1 MWNCCHKQTINCTHE
16 STGEN
21 CSQIYFLFSYKEK
34 VIIIY
39 TVEKIVEKVL
49 YSNSTNFVEIK
60 YLNRVK
66 KELKNVKYNIYEPF
80 IGATKIILYNKMPNI
95 KIYEIVSSNDLRHQ
109 DILGTLYSL
118 NISDE
123 MFGDV
128 VIWNNRYFII
138 ILSSIDNYI
147 KSNLTSIKNSKVDLI
162 EKNPYYLKDYK
173 QEYEEY
179 IIIVPSIRV
188 DVIVSKII
196 NSSRSNALEKIKN
209 GDIYLNYELLT
220 KPTYM
225 LKENDIFSIRKY
237 GKYKFLGEI
246 NKTKK
251 GSLVI
256 KYLKYV

>member
-1 MWNCCHKQTINCTHE
+1 M
-16 STGEN
+16 
-21 CSQIYFLFSYKEK
+21 
-34 VIIIY
+34 IIIY
-39 TVEKIVEKVL
+39 KVEKIVEKVL

-80 IGATKIILYNKMPNI
+80 ISATKVILYNKMPNI

-109 DILGTLYSL
+109 DILGALYSL

-147 KSNLTSIKNSKVDLI
+147 KSNLTSIRNSKVELI
-162 EKNPYYLKDYK
+162 EKDPYYLKDYK
-173 QEYEEY
+173 QEYEEC

>member
-1 MWNCCHKQTINCTHE
+1 M
-16 STGEN
+16 
-21 CSQIYFLFSYKEK
+21 
-34 VIIIY
+34 IIIY

-147 KSNLTSIKNSKVDLI
+147 KSNLISIRNSKVDLI
-162 EKNPYYLKDYK
+162 EKDPYYLKDYK
-173 QEYEEY
+173 QEYEEC

>member
-1 MWNCCHKQTINCTHE
+1 M
-16 STGEN
+16 
-21 CSQIYFLFSYKEK
+21 
-34 VIIIY
+34 IIIY

-80 IGATKIILYNKMPNI
+80 ISATKVILYNKMPNI

-173 QEYEEY
+173 QEYEEFN
-179 IIIVPSIRV
+179 IIVPSIRV

>member
-1 MWNCCHKQTINCTHE
+1 M
-16 STGEN
+16 
-21 CSQIYFLFSYKEK
+21 
-34 VIIIY
+34 IIIY

-80 IGATKIILYNKMPNI
+80 ISATKVILYNKMPNI

-123 MFGDV
+123 IFGDV

-147 KSNLTSIKNSKVDLI
+147 KSNLTSIRNSKVDLI
-162 EKNPYYLKDYK
+162 EKDPYYLRDYK
-173 QEYEEY
+173 QEYEEC

-246 NKTKK
+246 NRTKK

>member
-1 MWNCCHKQTINCTHE
+1 M
-16 STGEN
+16 
-21 CSQIYFLFSYKEK
+21 
-34 VIIIY
+34 IIIY

-66 KELKNVKYNIYEPF
+66 KELKNIKYNIYEPF
-80 IGATKIILYNKMPNI
+80 IGATKVILYNKMPNI
-95 KIYEIVSSNDLRHQ
+95 KIYEIISSNDLRHQ

-147 KSNLTSIKNSKVDLI
+147 KSNLISIRNSKVDLI
-162 EKNPYYLKDYK
+162 EKDPYYLKDYK
-173 QEYEEY
+173 QEYEEFN
-179 IIIVPSIRV
+179 IIVPSIRV

>member
-1 MWNCCHKQTINCTHE
+1 M
-16 STGEN
+16 
-21 CSQIYFLFSYKEK
+21 
-34 VIIIY
+34 IIIY

-80 IGATKIILYNKMPNI
+80 SGATKIILYNKMPNI

-147 KSNLTSIKNSKVDLI
+147 KSNLASIRNSKVDLI
-162 EKNPYYLKDYK
+162 EKDPYYLKDYK
-173 QEYEEY
+173 QEYEEC

-196 NSSRSNALEKIKN
+196 NSSRSSALEKIKN

>member
-1 MWNCCHKQTINCTHE
+1 M
-16 STGEN
+16 
-21 CSQIYFLFSYKEK
+21 
-34 VIIIY
+34 IIIY

-80 IGATKIILYNKMPNI
+80 VGATKVILYNKMPNI
-95 KIYEIVSSNDLRHQ
+95 KIYEIISSNDLRHQ

-162 EKNPYYLKDYK
+162 ERDPYYLKDYK
-173 QEYEEY
+173 QEYEEC

-196 NSSRSNALEKIKN
+196 NSSRSSALEKIKN

>member
-1 MWNCCHKQTINCTHE
+1 M
-16 STGEN
+16 
-21 CSQIYFLFSYKEK
+21 
-34 VIIIY
+34 IIIY
-39 TVEKIVEKVL
+39 TLEKIVEKVL

-80 IGATKIILYNKMPNI
+80 SGATKIILYNKMPNI
-95 KIYEIVSSNDLRHQ
+95 KIYEIISNNDLRHQ

-147 KSNLTSIKNSKVDLI
+147 KSNLTSIRNSKVDLI
-162 EKNPYYLKDYK
+162 EKDPYYLRDYK
-173 QEYEEY
+173 QEYEEC

-246 NKTKK
+246 NRTKK

>member
-1 MWNCCHKQTINCTHE
+1 M
-16 STGEN
+16 
-21 CSQIYFLFSYKEK
+21 
-34 VIIIY
+34 IIIY

-80 IGATKIILYNKMPNI
+80 IGATKVILYNKMPNI

-147 KSNLTSIKNSKVDLI
+147 KSNLISIRNSKVDLI
-162 EKNPYYLKDYK
+162 EKDPYYLKNYK
-173 QEYEEY
+173 QEYEEFN
-179 IIIVPSIRV
+179 IIVPSIRV

-209 GDIYLNYELLT
+209 DDIYLNYELLT

>member
-1 MWNCCHKQTINCTHE
+1 M
-16 STGEN
+16 
-21 CSQIYFLFSYKEK
+21 
-34 VIIIY
+34 IIIY

-138 ILSSIDNYI
+138 ILSCIDNYI
-147 KSNLTSIKNSKVDLI
+147 KSNLMSIRNSKVELI
-162 EKNPYYLKDYK
+162 EKDPYYLKDYK
-173 QEYEEY
+173 QEYEEC

-246 NKTKK
+246 NRTKK

>member
-1 MWNCCHKQTINCTHE
+1 M
-16 STGEN
+16 
-21 CSQIYFLFSYKEK
+21 
-34 VIIIY
+34 IIIY

-80 IGATKIILYNKMPNI
+80 IGATKVILYNKMPNI

-162 EKNPYYLKDYK
+162 EKNPYYLRDYK
-173 QEYEEY
+173 QEYEEC

-237 GKYKFLGEI
+237 GKYKFLGEM

>member
-1 MWNCCHKQTINCTHE
+1 M
-16 STGEN
+16 
-21 CSQIYFLFSYKEK
+21 
-34 VIIIY
+34 IIIY

-80 IGATKIILYNKMPNI
+80 IGATKVILYNKMPNI

-173 QEYEEY
+173 QEYEEC

-246 NKTKK
+246 NRTKK

>member
-1 MWNCCHKQTINCTHE
+1 MPFFDI
-16 STGEN
+16 
-21 CSQIYFLFSYKEK
+21 IILVR

-66 KELKNVKYNIYEPF
+66 KELKNVKYNMYEPF
-80 IGATKIILYNKMPNI
+80 IGATKVILYNKMPNI

-162 EKNPYYLKDYK
+162 EKDPYYLKNYK
-173 QEYEEY
+173 QEYEEFN
-179 IIIVPSIRV
+179 IIVPSVRV

-237 GKYKFLGEI
+237 GKYKFNGII
-246 NKTKK
+246 NETKK
-251 GSLVI
+251 GNIIVNIS
-256 KYLKYV
+256 KYV

>member
-1 MWNCCHKQTINCTHE
+1 M
-16 STGEN
+16 
-21 CSQIYFLFSYKEK
+21 
-34 VIIIY
+34 IIIY

-147 KSNLTSIKNSKVDLI
+147 KSNLMSIRNSKVELI
-162 EKNPYYLKDYK
+162 EKDPYYLRDYK
-173 QEYEEY
+173 QEYEEC

-209 GDIYLNYELLT
+209 GDIYLNYELLI

>member
-1 MWNCCHKQTINCTHE
+1 M
-16 STGEN
+16 
-21 CSQIYFLFSYKEK
+21 
-34 VIIIY
+34 IIIY

-80 IGATKIILYNKMPNI
+80 SGATKIILYNKMPNI
-95 KIYEIVSSNDLRHQ
+95 KIYEIISNNDLRHQ

-162 EKNPYYLKDYK
+162 EKDPYYLKDYK
-173 QEYEEY
+173 QEYEEC

-188 DVIVSKII
+188 DAIVSKII

-246 NKTKK
+246 NRTKK
-251 GSLVI
+251 GSLVV

>member
-1 MWNCCHKQTINCTHE
+1 M
-16 STGEN
+16 
-21 CSQIYFLFSYKEK
+21 
-34 VIIIY
+34 IIIY

-66 KELKNVKYNIYEPF
+66 KELKNIKYNIYEPF
-80 IGATKIILYNKMPNI
+80 IGATKVILYNKLPNI

-162 EKNPYYLKDYK
+162 EKDPYYLKNYK
-173 QEYEEY
+173 QEYEEFN
-179 IIIVPSIRV
+179 IIVPSIRV

-237 GKYKFLGEI
+237 GKYKFNGII
-246 NKTKK
+246 NETKK
-251 GSLVI
+251 GNIIVNIS
-256 KYLKYV
+256 KYV

>member
-1 MWNCCHKQTINCTHE
+1 M
-16 STGEN
+16 
-21 CSQIYFLFSYKEK
+21 
-34 VIIIY
+34 IIIY
-39 TVEKIVEKVL
+39 TLEKIVEKVL

-80 IGATKIILYNKMPNI
+80 SGATKVILYNKMPNI

-162 EKNPYYLKDYK
+162 EKDPYYLKDYK
-173 QEYEEY
+173 QEYEEC

>member
-1 MWNCCHKQTINCTHE
+1 
-16 STGEN
+16 
-21 CSQIYFLFSYKEK
+21 
-34 VIIIY
+34 
-39 TVEKIVEKVL
+39 
-49 YSNSTNFVEIK
+49 
-60 YLNRVK
+60 
-66 KELKNVKYNIYEPF
+66 
-80 IGATKIILYNKMPNI
+80 MPNI

-147 KSNLTSIKNSKVDLI
+147 KSNLISIRNSKVDLI
-162 EKNPYYLKDYK
+162 EKDPYYLKNYK
-173 QEYEEY
+173 QEYEEFN
-179 IIIVPSIRV
+179 IIVPSIRV

-237 GKYKFLGEI
+237 GKYKFNGII
-246 NKTKK
+246 NETKK
-251 GSLVI
+251 GNIIVNIS
-256 KYLKYV
+256 KYV

>member
-1 MWNCCHKQTINCTHE
+1 M
-16 STGEN
+16 
-21 CSQIYFLFSYKEK
+21 
-34 VIIIY
+34 IIIY

-95 KIYEIVSSNDLRHQ
+95 KIYEIISSNDLRHQ

-147 KSNLTSIKNSKVDLI
+147 KSNLTSIRNSKVDLI
-162 EKNPYYLKDYK
+162 ERDPYYLKDYK
-173 QEYEEY
+173 QEYEEC

-246 NKTKK
+246 NRTKK
-251 GSLVI
+251 GSLVV

>member
-1 MWNCCHKQTINCTHE
+1 M
-16 STGEN
+16 
-21 CSQIYFLFSYKEK
+21 
-34 VIIIY
+34 IIIY

-80 IGATKIILYNKMPNI
+80 IGATKVILYNKMPNI
-95 KIYEIVSSNDLRHQ
+95 KIYEIISSNDLRHQ

-147 KSNLTSIKNSKVDLI
+147 KSNLISIRNSKVELI
-162 EKNPYYLKDYK
+162 EKDPYYLKDYK
-173 QEYEEY
+173 QEYEEC

>member
-1 MWNCCHKQTINCTHE
+1 M
-16 STGEN
+16 
-21 CSQIYFLFSYKEK
+21 
-34 VIIIY
+34 IIIY

-49 YSNSTNFVEIK
+49 YSNSTSFVEIK

-80 IGATKIILYNKMPNI
+80 IGATKVILYNKMPNI
-95 KIYEIVSSNDLRHQ
+95 KIYEIISSNDLRHQ

-162 EKNPYYLKDYK
+162 EKDPYYLKDYK
-173 QEYEEY
+173 QEYEEC

-246 NKTKK
+246 NRTKK
-251 GSLVI
+251 GSLVV

>member
-1 MWNCCHKQTINCTHE
+1 M
-16 STGEN
+16 
-21 CSQIYFLFSYKEK
+21 
-34 VIIIY
+34 IIIY

-80 IGATKIILYNKMPNI
+80 VGATKVILYNKMPNI
-95 KIYEIVSSNDLRHQ
+95 KIYEIISSNDLRHQ

-162 EKNPYYLKDYK
+162 ERDPYYLKDYK
-173 QEYEEY
+173 QEYEEC

-246 NKTKK
+246 NRTKK

>member
-1 MWNCCHKQTINCTHE
+1 M
-16 STGEN
+16 
-21 CSQIYFLFSYKEK
+21 
-34 VIIIY
+34 IIIY

-80 IGATKIILYNKMPNI
+80 VGATKVILYNKMPNI
-95 KIYEIVSSNDLRHQ
+95 KIYEIISSNDLRHQ

-138 ILSSIDNYI
+138 IISSIDNYI

-162 EKNPYYLKDYK
+162 ERDPYYLKDYK
-173 QEYEEY
+173 QEYEEC

-246 NKTKK
+246 NRTKK

>member
-1 MWNCCHKQTINCTHE
+1 M
-16 STGEN
+16 
-21 CSQIYFLFSYKEK
+21 
-34 VIIIY
+34 IIIY

-60 YLNRVK
+60 YLNRLK
-66 KELKNVKYNIYEPF
+66 KELKNIKYNIYEPF
-80 IGATKIILYNKMPNI
+80 SGATKVILYNKMPNI
-95 KIYEIVSSNDLRHQ
+95 KIYEIISSNDLRHQ

-147 KSNLTSIKNSKVDLI
+147 KSNLISIRNSKVDLI
-162 EKNPYYLKDYK
+162 EKNPYYLRDYK
-173 QEYEEY
+173 QEYEEC

-237 GKYKFLGEI
+237 GKYKFNGII
-246 NKTKK
+246 NETKK
-251 GSLVI
+251 GNIIVNIS
-256 KYLKYV
+256 KYV

>member
-1 MWNCCHKQTINCTHE
+1 M
-16 STGEN
+16 
-21 CSQIYFLFSYKEK
+21 
-34 VIIIY
+34 IIIY

-147 KSNLTSIKNSKVDLI
+147 KSNLMSIRNSKVDLI
-162 EKNPYYLKDYK
+162 ERDPYYLRNYK
-173 QEYEEY
+173 QEYEEC

>member
-1 MWNCCHKQTINCTHE
+1 MPFFDI
-16 STGEN
+16 
-21 CSQIYFLFSYKEK
+21 IILVR

-66 KELKNVKYNIYEPF
+66 KELKNVKYNMYEPF
-80 IGATKIILYNKMPNI
+80 IGATKVILYNKMPNI
-95 KIYEIVSSNDLRHQ
+95 KIYEIISSNDLRHQ

-162 EKNPYYLKDYK
+162 EKDPYYLKDYK
-173 QEYEEY
+173 QEYEEFN
-179 IIIVPSIRV
+179 IIVPSIRV

-237 GKYKFLGEI
+237 GKYKFNGII
-246 NKTKK
+246 NETKK
-251 GSLVI
+251 GNIIVNIS
-256 KYLKYV
+256 KYV

>member
-1 MWNCCHKQTINCTHE
+1 M
-16 STGEN
+16 
-21 CSQIYFLFSYKEK
+21 
-34 VIIIY
+34 IIIY

-80 IGATKIILYNKMPNI
+80 IGATKVILYNKMPNI
-95 KIYEIVSSNDLRHQ
+95 KIYEIISSNDLRHQ
-109 DILGTLYSL
+109 EILGTLYSL

-147 KSNLTSIKNSKVDLI
+147 KSNLTSIRNSKVDLI
-162 EKNPYYLKDYK
+162 ERNPYYLKDYK
-173 QEYEEY
+173 QEYEEC

-251 GSLVI
+251 GSLVV

>member
-1 MWNCCHKQTINCTHE
+1 M
-16 STGEN
+16 
-21 CSQIYFLFSYKEK
+21 
-34 VIIIY
+34 IIIY
-39 TVEKIVEKVL
+39 KVEKIVEKVL

-60 YLNRVK
+60 YLNRLK
-66 KELKNVKYNIYEPF
+66 KELKNIKYNIYEPF
-80 IGATKIILYNKMPNI
+80 NGATKIILYNKMPNI

-162 EKNPYYLKDYK
+162 EKDPYYLKDYK
-173 QEYEEY
+173 QEYEEFN
-179 IIIVPSIRV
+179 IIVPSIRV

-237 GKYKFLGEI
+237 GKYKFNGII
-246 NKTKK
+246 NETKK
-251 GSLVI
+251 GNIIVNIS
-256 KYLKYV
+256 KYV

>member
-1 MWNCCHKQTINCTHE
+1 M
-16 STGEN
+16 
-21 CSQIYFLFSYKEK
+21 
-34 VIIIY
+34 IIIY

-80 IGATKIILYNKMPNI
+80 SGATKVILYNKMPNI

-162 EKNPYYLKDYK
+162 ERNPYYLKDYK
-173 QEYEEY
+173 QEYEEC

-246 NKTKK
+246 NRTKK
-251 GSLVI
+251 GSLVV

>member
-1 MWNCCHKQTINCTHE
+1 M
-16 STGEN
+16 
-21 CSQIYFLFSYKEK
+21 
-34 VIIIY
+34 IIIY

-109 DILGTLYSL
+109 DILGTLYSF

-162 EKNPYYLKDYK
+162 EKDPYYLKDYK

-246 NKTKK
+246 NRTKK
-251 GSLVI
+251 GSLVV

>member
-1 MWNCCHKQTINCTHE
+1 M
-16 STGEN
+16 
-21 CSQIYFLFSYKEK
+21 
-34 VIIIY
+34 IIIY

-66 KELKNVKYNIYEPF
+66 KELKNIKYNIYEPF
-80 IGATKIILYNKMPNI
+80 NGATKIILYNKMPNI

-162 EKNPYYLKDYK
+162 EKDPYYLKNYK
-173 QEYEEY
+173 QEYEEFN
-179 IIIVPSIRV
+179 IIVPSVRV

-225 LKENDIFSIRKY
+225 LKENDIFSIKKY
-237 GKYKFLGEI
+237 GKYKFNGII
-246 NKTKK
+246 NETKK
-251 GSLVI
+251 GNIIVNIS
-256 KYLKYV
+256 KYV

>member
-1 MWNCCHKQTINCTHE
+1 M
-16 STGEN
+16 
-21 CSQIYFLFSYKEK
+21 
-34 VIIIY
+34 IIIY
-39 TVEKIVEKVL
+39 TLEKIVEKVL

-80 IGATKIILYNKMPNI
+80 SGATKVILYNKMPNI

-173 QEYEEY
+173 QEYEEFN
-179 IIIVPSIRV
+179 IIVPSIRV

-246 NKTKK
+246 NRTKK

>member
-1 MWNCCHKQTINCTHE
+1 M
-16 STGEN
+16 
-21 CSQIYFLFSYKEK
+21 
-34 VIIIY
+34 IIIY

-147 KSNLTSIKNSKVDLI
+147 KSNLMSIRNSKVELI
-162 EKNPYYLKDYK
+162 EKDPYYLKDYK

-179 IIIVPSIRV
+179 IIIVPSTRV

-225 LKENDIFSIRKY
+225 LKENDIFSIRKC
-237 GKYKFLGEI
+237 GKYKFLREI
-246 NKTKK
+246 NRTKK
-251 GSLVI
+251 GSLVV

>member
-1 MWNCCHKQTINCTHE
+1 M
-16 STGEN
+16 
-21 CSQIYFLFSYKEK
+21 
-34 VIIIY
+34 IIIY

-80 IGATKIILYNKMPNI
+80 SGATKIILYNKMPNI
-95 KIYEIVSSNDLRHQ
+95 KIYEIISNNDLRHQ

-162 EKNPYYLKDYK
+162 EKDPYYLRDYK
-173 QEYEEY
+173 QEYEEC

-246 NKTKK
+246 NRTKK

>member
-1 MWNCCHKQTINCTHE
+1 M
-16 STGEN
+16 
-21 CSQIYFLFSYKEK
+21 
-34 VIIIY
+34 IIIY

-95 KIYEIVSSNDLRHQ
+95 KIYEIISSNDLRHQ

-162 EKNPYYLKDYK
+162 ERDPYYLKDYK
-173 QEYEEY
+173 QEYEEC

-246 NKTKK
+246 NRTKK

>member
-1 MWNCCHKQTINCTHE
+1 M
-16 STGEN
+16 
-21 CSQIYFLFSYKEK
+21 
-34 VIIIY
+34 IIIY

-95 KIYEIVSSNDLRHQ
+95 KIYEIISNNDLRHQ

-162 EKNPYYLKDYK
+162 EKDPYYLKDYK
-173 QEYEEY
+173 QEYEECV
-179 IIIVPSIRV
+179 IIVPSIRV

-196 NSSRSNALEKIKN
+196 NSSRSNAFEKIKN
-209 GDIYLNYELLT
+209 GDIYLNYELLS

-246 NKTKK
+246 NRTKK
-251 GSLVI
+251 ESLVV

>member
-1 MWNCCHKQTINCTHE
+1 M
-16 STGEN
+16 
-21 CSQIYFLFSYKEK
+21 
-34 VIIIY
+34 IIIY
-39 TVEKIVEKVL
+39 TLEKIVEKVL

-80 IGATKIILYNKMPNI
+80 VGATKVILYNKMPNI
-95 KIYEIVSSNDLRHQ
+95 KIYEIISSNDLRHQ

-162 EKNPYYLKDYK
+162 ERDPYYLKDYK
-173 QEYEEY
+173 QEYEEC

-246 NKTKK
+246 NRTKK